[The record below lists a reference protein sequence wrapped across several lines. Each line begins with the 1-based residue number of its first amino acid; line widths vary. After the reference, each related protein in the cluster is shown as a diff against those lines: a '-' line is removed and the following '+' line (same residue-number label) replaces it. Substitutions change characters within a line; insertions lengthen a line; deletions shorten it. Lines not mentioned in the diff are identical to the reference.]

1 MTNKDILEGL
11 NIIDA
16 NLAEAKKYF
25 NKNWWNTAHRHL
37 AKTKGIT
44 ELLLK
49 GDYPKRKI
57 TP

>member
-25 NKNWWNTAHRHL
+25 NKNWWNIAHCHL
-37 AKTKGIT
+37 AKAKDIT

>member
-11 NIIDA
+11 NIIDT

-25 NKNWWNTAHRHL
+25 NKNWWNIAHCHL
-37 AKTKGIT
+37 AKAKDIT

-49 GDYPKRKI
+49 GDYPKGKI